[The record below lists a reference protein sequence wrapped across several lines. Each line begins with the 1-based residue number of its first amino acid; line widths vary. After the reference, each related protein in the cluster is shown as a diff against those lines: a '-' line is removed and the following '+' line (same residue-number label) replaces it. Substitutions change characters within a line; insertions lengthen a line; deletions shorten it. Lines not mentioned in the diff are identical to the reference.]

1 MSEALADGWSLR
13 PGGGRALAEGG
24 VDVFRVPL
32 AADAATVRAREAV
45 LDAAELARAGR
56 RPTAAKRAAFV
67 LARAALRRVLAECLG
82 ETPQSIEFSIGQHGK
97 PALAGAAGAGL
108 QFNLSHS
115 HELALI
121 AVARDV
127 ELGVDIEY
135 MREIADMPRLA
146 RRSFS
151 EHEVAVLEA
160 LPPAQRHAAFFRC
173 WSRKEAVIK
182 ANGRGISLG
191 LGAFDVTLAPDEAPR
206 LLATRW
212 APDEAADW
220 QLYALD
226 PHPDYAAAL
235 AAGAAGLAIRTW
247 SIEP

>member
-1 MSEALADGWSLR
+1 MRDPGDRAQSEA
-13 PGGGRALAEGG
+13 G
-24 VDVFRVPL
+24 VDVYRIALV
-32 AADAATVRAREAV
+32 ADAATVRAREAM

-67 LARAALRRVLAECLG
+67 LARAALRRVLSAYLG
-82 ETPQSIEFSIGQHGK
+82 MAPQSIEFSIGEHGK
-97 PALAGAAGAGL
+97 PALAGGAGTGL
-108 QFNLSHS
+108 RFNLSHS

-135 MREIADMPRLA
+135 MRELVDMPRLA

-151 EHEVAVLEA
+151 AHEVGVLEA

-220 QLYALD
+220 QLYPLD

-235 AAGAAGLAIRTW
+235 AAGVAGLAIRTW